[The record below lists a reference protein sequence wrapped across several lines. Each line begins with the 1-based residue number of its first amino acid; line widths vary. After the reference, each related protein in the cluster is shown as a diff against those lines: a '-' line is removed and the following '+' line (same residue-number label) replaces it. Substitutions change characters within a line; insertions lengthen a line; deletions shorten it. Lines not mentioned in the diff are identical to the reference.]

1 MNVMPMTNVHM
12 DTTARSAAIHVLLK
26 QVRAEYAE
34 MPGLSVTLMQAE
46 RLWAADRATCEGVF
60 RRLIVFGVSRDE
72 QRSICPGVRDKALLA
87 KLSESCSR
95 RRFDGY
101 EN

>member
-34 MPGLSVTLMQAE
+34 MPGMSVTLMQAQ
-46 RLWAADRATCEGVF
+46 RLWAAKSGDL
-60 RRLIVFGVSRDE
+60 RRGL
-72 QRSICPGVRDKALLA
+72 QALDCLRGI
-87 KLSESCSR
+87 R
-95 RRFDGY
+95 RRAKVIFVRA
-101 EN
+101 

>member
-1 MNVMPMTNVHM
+1 MTNVHV
-12 DTTARSAAIHVLLK
+12 DTTAPGGAIYVLLK

-34 MPGLSVTLMQAE
+34 MPGLSVTLMQAQ
-46 RLWAADRATCEGVF
+46 RLWAADRASCEEVF
-60 RRLIVFGVSRDE
+60 RRLISIGVLREND
-72 QRSICPGVRDKALLA
+72 QRSVCPGVRDNALLA
-87 KLSESCSR
+87 KLNECCSR